1 MESSVPD
8 MLTKSLFKAKQCC
21 VIIPTYNNASFLKG
35 VLDDVLNYSDD
46 VLVVNDGS
54 TDSTLDI
61 LGKYDNIDL
70 ISYPVNKGKGHAL
83 KTGFREA
90 WAKGYRYAITIDS
103 DGQHFAKDLKVFLD
117 LIDEH
122 PNSVIIGARDLNQK
136 NMNSK
141 SGFANKFSNFWFKVT
156 TGLEMPDTQSGYRL
170 YPLEPLHDMRFFSGR
185 YEFEVEVLVRASW
198 KGVDISSAPID
209 VYYPPKEERVSHF
222 RPFKDFARISVL
234 NTVLVLLA
242 LLWYHPR
249 RLYIEY
255 SKKSLKDIYREAK
268 ATATSLS
275 NFEIAA
281 AIAFGVFMGIF
292 PIWGY
297 QLLVGFIVA
306 HILSL
311 NKTIFFIAANI
322 SLPPMIPFIIYLSY
336 VLGGYMMG
344 EGSWA
349 VDVQLSISGV
359 KENLVQYL
367 LGAVG
372 LSCIAGLLAGA
383 LSYLL
388 LIIFKRK

>member
-1 MESSVPD
+1 MPD

-90 WAKGYRYAITIDS
+90 WAKGYRHAITIDS

-122 PNSVIIGARDLNQK
+122 PNSVIIGARNLNQK

-209 VYYPPKEERVSHF
+209 VYYPPKEVRVSHF

>member
-1 MESSVPD
+1 MD
-8 MLTKSLFKAKQCC
+8 MASKALFKEKQCC
-21 VIIPTYNNASFLKG
+21 VIIPTYNNASFLDA
-35 VLDDVLNYSDD
+35 VINDVLSYSDD
-46 VLVVNDGS
+46 VIVVNDGS
-54 TDSTLDI
+54 TDSTLEI
-61 LGKYDNIDL
+61 LSKYNKVSI

-90 WAKGYRYAITIDS
+90 WARGYRYAITIDS
-103 DGQHFAKDLKVFLD
+103 DGQHYAKDLNAFLK
-117 LIDEH
+117 LIDDQ
-122 PNSVIIGARDLNQK
+122 PNSIIIGARNLNQK

-156 TGLEMPDTQSGYRL
+156 TGLDMPDTQSGYRL
-170 YPLEPLHDMRFFSGR
+170 YPLEPLHNMRFFSGR

-198 KGVDISSAPID
+198 KGVGISTAPID
-209 VYYPPKEERVSHF
+209 VYYPPREERVSHF
-222 RPFKDFARISVL
+222 RPFKDFARISIL

-249 RLYIEY
+249 RLYREY
-255 SKKSLKDIYREAK
+255 SKKSLRDIYWEAK

-297 QLLVGFIVA
+297 QLLVGFIIA
-306 HILSL
+306 HLLSL

-344 EGSWA
+344 DGSWA
-349 VDVQLSISGV
+349 VDVELSISGV
-359 KENLVQYL
+359 KGNLVQYL
-367 LGAVG
+367 IGAVG
-372 LSCIAGLLAGA
+372 LSCIAGLIAGA
-383 LSYLL
+383 LSYMLL
-388 LIIFKRK
+388 VLFKRK

>member
-1 MESSVPD
+1 MD
-8 MLTKSLFKAKQCC
+8 MASKTLFKEKQCC
-21 VIIPTYNNASFLKG
+21 VIIPTYNNASFLDA
-35 VLDDVLNYSDD
+35 VINDVLSYSDD
-46 VLVVNDGS
+46 VIVVNDGS
-54 TDSTLDI
+54 TDSTLEI
-61 LGKYDNIDL
+61 LSKYNKVSI

-90 WAKGYRYAITIDS
+90 WARGYRYAITIDS
-103 DGQHFAKDLKVFLD
+103 DGQHYAKDLNAFLK
-117 LIDEH
+117 LIDDQ
-122 PNSVIIGARDLNQK
+122 PNSIIIGARNLNQK
-136 NMNSK
+136 NMNCK

-156 TGLEMPDTQSGYRL
+156 TGLDMPDTQSGYRL
-170 YPLEPLHDMRFFSGR
+170 YPLEPLHNMRFFSGR

-198 KGVDISSAPID
+198 KGVGISAAPID
-209 VYYPPKEERVSHF
+209 VYYPPREERVSHF
-222 RPFKDFARISVL
+222 RPFKDFARISIL

-249 RLYIEY
+249 RLYREY
-255 SKKSLKDIYREAK
+255 SKKSLRDIYWEAK

-297 QLLVGFIVA
+297 QLLVGFIIA
-306 HILSL
+306 HLLSL

-344 EGSWA
+344 DGSWA
-349 VDVQLSISGV
+349 VDVELSISGV
-359 KENLVQYL
+359 KGNLVQYL
-367 LGAVG
+367 IGAVG
-372 LSCIAGLLAGA
+372 LSCIAGLIAGA
-383 LSYLL
+383 LSYMLL
-388 LIIFKRK
+388 VLFKRK